1 MREGGAIALL
11 DLRVR
16 PMLDGRDHIERIV
29 RMLRPLLL
37 AAAVVAVVPAVA
49 YAHHSFAA
57 FFDPSK
63 TVTIKGKVTAFRF
76 TNPHGTI
83 VLDVADSDGKPREW
97 RVETNAPVVLVR
109 RGWSRSTLKPGD
121 TITIEGWPSRDG
133 KPWLR
138 LGRAFDGTG
147 KLIGNAPFEK
157 TDD

>member
-1 MREGGAIALL
+1 MKTLALALALL
-11 DLRVR
+11 AV
-16 PMLDGRDHIERIV
+16 PG
-29 RMLRPLLL
+29 
-37 AAAVVAVVPAVA
+37 AAL
-49 YAHHSFAA
+49 AHHSFAA

-83 VLDVADSDGKPREW
+83 VLDVAGSDGKPHEW

-109 RGWSRSTLKPGD
+109 RGWSRSTLKRGD

-138 LGRAFDGTG
+138 LGRAFDAAG
-147 KLIGNAPFEK
+147 KLIGTAPFEQ